1 VDACIERKQDKS
13 AFFQIFFWKSKLFLV
28 YWPWN
33 QKANIYYLL
42 VFCQKFSSIMS
53 TLYTDLLTTLDSF
66 FDEQTMSAHIKA
78 GQDIRVKKWAPG
90 GWVLETTPQQFSAA
104 QIRDLVQKIRSSA
117 QADISEQINPD
128 EPIFAEIQ
136 RTYSEVFQC
145 GRYRIVYTKPPVSGA
160 DELTIV
166 RPVKQLSLDAYDLDE
181 HLITLIT
188 NPHNGILI
196 AGAPGEGKST
206 FAQAVTAYLSTKN
219 LIIKTIEAPR
229 DLQVAKTITQL
240 SFFHASHQE
249 IRDILLLSRPDITIF
264 DEVRNHDD
272 FHLYKD
278 LRLAGIGMIGV
289 MHATQPIDALQRFLH
304 AVDLWSAAH
313 VITCI
318 VFIKAGQVG
327 QLLTLKQTVKV
338 PLGMMAEDLARP
350 VIEVTDARTWIVTH
364 EVYSYGEQVVVM
376 PTDQLATDIEPSAI
390 LKFAT
395 EGLQEELQRARK
407 CPVEVVIDS
416 PHKISVTI
424 PKGMKGEVIGR
435 NGETIKKRE
444 KKLGCAIH
452 ISTDDTMRWGY
463 APKSQRDESESP
475 PAWKRKPKRRGRR

>member
-1 VDACIERKQDKS
+1 M
-13 AFFQIFFWKSKLFLV
+13 
-28 YWPWN
+28 
-33 QKANIYYLL
+33 
-42 VFCQKFSSIMS
+42 SSS
-53 TLYTDLLTTLDSF
+53 YTDLLVALESF

-78 GQDIRVKKWAPG
+78 WQAVRVKKWAPG
-90 GWVLETTPQQFSAA
+90 WRILETIDQCLSSL
-104 QIRDLVQKIRSSA
+104 QIRKLVEHVRRTA
-117 QADISEQINPD
+117 QADIWEQINTD
-128 EPIFAEIQ
+128 EPVFAEIQ
-136 RTYSEVFQC
+136 RAYSEVFQC
-145 GRYRIVYTKPPVSGA
+145 WPYRIVYTKPPVSGA

-166 RPVKQLSLDAYDLDE
+166 RPVKQLSLDAYDLDDQ
-181 HLITLIT
+181 LISLIT

-206 FAQAVTAYLSTKN
+206 FAQAVTSYLATKH

-249 IRDILLLSRPDITIF
+249 IKDILLLSRPDITIF

-318 VFIKAGQVG
+318 VFIKAGQVA

-338 PLGMMAEDLARP
+338 PIGMMAEDLARP
-350 VIEVTDARTWIVTH
+350 VIEVTDARTGIVTH

-376 PTDQLATDIEPSAI
+376 PTDQLTRPENNSLI
-390 LKFAT
+390 LQYAAAWLIDLLT
-395 EGLQEELQRARK
+395 HARK
-407 CPVEVVIDS
+407 CPVEVVIES
-416 PHKISVTI
+416 PTKLSVTI
-424 PKGMKGEVIGR
+424 PKRMKGEIIWR
-435 NGETIKKRE
+435 NGENIKKRE
-444 KKLGCAIH
+444 KKLWCALH
-452 ISTDDTMRWGY
+452 ISTDEHMSWSRAALDDDLSTPFSNSWRSR
-463 APKSQRDESESP
+463 A
-475 PAWKRKPKRRGRR
+475 KRRKKR

>member
-1 VDACIERKQDKS
+1 
-13 AFFQIFFWKSKLFLV
+13 
-28 YWPWN
+28 
-33 QKANIYYLL
+33 
-42 VFCQKFSSIMS
+42 MS
-53 TLYTDLLTTLDSF
+53 TNYTDLLTTLDSF

-78 GQDIRVKKWAPG
+78 WQDVRVKRWAPG
-90 GWVLETTPQQFSAA
+90 WWLLESTTQQLSAA
-104 QIRDLVQKIRSSA
+104 QIRTLVQQIRSSA
-117 QADISEQINPD
+117 QADITEQINPD

-166 RPVKQLSLDAYDLDE
+166 RPVKQLPLDAYDLDD
-181 HLITLIT
+181 HLISLIT

-206 FAQAVTAYLSTKN
+206 FAQAVTSYLATKN

-229 DLQVAKTITQL
+229 DLQVDKTITQL

-278 LRLAGIGMIGV
+278 LRLAGIWMIGV

-304 AVDLWSAAH
+304 AVDLGSAAH

-318 VFIKAGQVG
+318 VFIKAGQIE

-338 PLGMMAEDLARP
+338 PMGMMAEDLARP

-376 PTDQLATDIEPSAI
+376 PTDQLTTDIQPSVI
-390 LKFAT
+390 LKYAT
-395 EGLQEELQRARK
+395 EGLQEELTRARR
-407 CPVEVVIDS
+407 CPVELTIDW
-416 PHKISVTI
+416 PNKISVTI
-424 PKGMKGEVIGR
+424 PKRMKGEIIWR

-444 KKLGCAIH
+444 KKLWCAIH
-452 ISTDDTMRWGY
+452 IITDEHIWWSRFW
-463 APKSQRDESESP
+463 DESWEVWWWTRRS
-475 PAWKRKPKRRGRR
+475 RPKRNKRR

>member
-1 VDACIERKQDKS
+1 
-13 AFFQIFFWKSKLFLV
+13 
-28 YWPWN
+28 
-33 QKANIYYLL
+33 
-42 VFCQKFSSIMS
+42 MS
-53 TLYTDLLTTLDSF
+53 TAYSQLLSILDSF
-66 FDEQTMSAHIKA
+66 FDDQTMSAHIKA
-78 GQDIRVKKWAPG
+78 GQHLRVKKWAPG
-90 GWVLETTPQQFSAA
+90 WRLLSSTEQVLWAA
-104 QIRDLVQKIRSSA
+104 EIRSLVQNIRSNA

-145 GRYRIVYTKPPVSGA
+145 GRYRIVYTRPPVSWT

-166 RPVKQLSLDAYDLDE
+166 RPVKQLWLDAYDLDE
-181 HLITLIT
+181 HLTSLIT

-196 AGAPGEGKST
+196 AWAPGEGKST
-206 FAQAVTAYLSTKN
+206 FAQAVTSYLTTKN

-278 LRLAGIGMIGV
+278 LRLAWIGMIWV

-304 AVDLWSAAH
+304 AVDLGSAAH

-318 VFIKAGQVG
+318 VFIKAGQIG

-338 PLGMMAEDLARP
+338 PIGMMAEDLARP
-350 VIEVTDARTWIVTH
+350 VIEVTDARTWKVTH

-376 PTDQLATDIEPSAI
+376 PTDEIAKESSPSAI
-390 LKFAT
+390 LAYAT
-395 EGLQEELQRARK
+395 QWLQEELKRARR
-407 CPVEVVIDS
+407 CPVEITIDS
-416 PHKISVTI
+416 ANKISVTI
-424 PKGMKGEVIGR
+424 PKRMKGEIIWR

-444 KKLGCAIH
+444 KKLWCAIH
-452 ISTDDTMRWGY
+452 ISTDDSMVSWTRIY
-463 APKSQRDESESP
+463 EEEKEH
-475 PAWKRKPKRRGRR
+475 AWFGKRRTKRKRR